1 MCRYSSTLRGSGFRR
16 VPRDIIAMTHSR
28 IGRFVAATLVV
39 PGVALLAL
47 ATVASAQSG
56 NSASAMA
63 QGQAAAIAKA
73 RADSARYPY
82 TTADVN
88 FMSGMIHH
96 HAQAIIMAKMA
107 PTHGASSAVRTLC
120 DRIINAQQDEITAM
134 QRWLRDRNQVV
145 PEATA
150 GPMKMNMNGMEHE
163 MLMPGML
170 SDAQMKEL
178 DEARGPAFD
187 RLFLTGMIQHHRG
200 AVSMVADL
208 FNTFGAAQDELTFKF
223 ASDVQVD
230 QTTEI
235 ARMQKMLFMLEL
247 EGH

>member
-1 MCRYSSTLRGSGFRR
+1 MGSGSRR
-16 VPRDIIAMTHSR
+16 VPRDIIVMTAFR
-28 IGRFVAATLVV
+28 IGRLVAAVFVV
-39 PGVALLAL
+39 PVVALVAL
-47 ATVASAQSG
+47 VTVASAQSTSMAPS
-56 NSASAMA
+56 NAAMA

-88 FMSGMIHH
+88 FMAGMIHH

-107 PTHGASSAVRTLC
+107 PTHGASPSVRTLC

-134 QRWLRDRNQVV
+134 QRWLRDRNQTV
-145 PEATA
+145 PDATA
-150 GPMKMNMNGMEHE
+150 TGMKMVMNGMEHD

-170 SDAQMKEL
+170 TDAQMKEL
-178 DEARGPAFD
+178 DESRGPQFD

-200 AVSMVADL
+200 AVSMVTDL

-235 ARMQKMLFMLEL
+235 ARMQKMLFILEI

>member
-1 MCRYSSTLRGSGFRR
+1 MTVST
-16 VPRDIIAMTHSR
+16 MTGPYTHRQGAWLLST
-28 IGRFVAATLVV
+28 AAVL
-39 PGVALLAL
+39 LLA
-47 ATVASAQSG
+47 AAHPSAGQGAAISPG
-56 NSASAMA
+56 AAAVIA

-82 TTADVN
+82 TTGDVN

-96 HAQAIIMAKMA
+96 HAQAIVMAKMA
-107 PTHGASSAVRTLC
+107 PSHGASPSVRTLC

-134 QRWLRDRNQVV
+134 QRWLRDRNQTV
-145 PEATA
+145 PDATA
-150 GPMKMNMNGMEHE
+150 GAMSMVMNGMQHD

-170 SDAQMKEL
+170 SDAQMKAL
-178 DEARGPAFD
+178 DSARGTAFD
-187 RLFLTGMIQHHRG
+187 KLFLSGMIQHHKG

-208 FNTFGAAQDELTFKF
+208 FNTYGAAQDELTFKF

-235 ARMQKMLFMLEL
+235 SRMERMLLMLEL
-247 EGH
+247 QGH

>member
-1 MCRYSSTLRGSGFRR
+1 MSDPHTRQQAVRR
-16 VPRDIIAMTHSR
+16 LA
-28 IGRFVAATLVV
+28 AATVLLLAAAL
-39 PGVALLAL
+39 PSAAQGVA
-47 ATVASAQSG
+47 TTPG
-56 NSASAMA
+56 TASAMA
-63 QGQAAAIAKA
+63 QGQAAAVAKA

-82 TTADVN
+82 TAGDVS

-96 HAQAIIMAKMA
+96 HAQAIVMAKMA
-107 PTHGASSAVRTLC
+107 PSHGASPAVHTLC

-134 QRWLRDRNQVV
+134 QRWLRDRNQTV

-150 GPMKMNMNGMEHE
+150 GGMKMVMNGMMHD

-170 SDAQMKEL
+170 SEAQMKSL
-178 DEARGPAFD
+178 DEARGAAFD
-187 RLFLTGMIQHHRG
+187 RQFLSGMIQHHKG
-200 AVSMVADL
+200 AVSMVSDL
-208 FNTFGAAQDELTFKF
+208 FNTYGAAQDELTFKF

-235 ARMQKMLFMLEL
+235 NRMQRMLFMMEL

>member
-1 MCRYSSTLRGSGFRR
+1 MSNHRIRGL
-16 VPRDIIAMTHSR
+16 T
-28 IGRFVAATLVV
+28 ATSYA
-39 PGVALLAL
+39 VALAACLIG
-47 ATVASAQSG
+47 TGPASAQSVTPPG
-56 NSASAMA
+56 SRAAA
-63 QGQAAAIAKA
+63 VAEGQAAATAKA

-82 TTADVN
+82 TVADVN

-96 HAQAIIMAKMA
+96 HAQAIVMAKMA
-107 PTHGASSAVRTLC
+107 PSHGASPAVRTLC

-134 QRWLRDRNQVV
+134 QRWLRDRNQTV

-150 GPMKMNMNGMEHE
+150 TAMKMVMNGMEHD

-170 SDAQMKEL
+170 SDVQMKAL

-187 RLFLTGMIQHHRG
+187 RAFLTGMIQHHKG

-208 FNTFGAAQDELTFKF
+208 FNAYGAAQDELTFKF

-230 QTTEI
+230 QITEI
-235 ARMQKMLFMLEL
+235 ARMERMLFMLAL